1 MDPYELDLESVEEAL
16 DLPSDQKIVLG
27 FLDGS
32 VPESEW
38 IIELELENILVL
50 QIKGELED
58 LIQEIAPH
66 IKENGGSIV
75 HFRGFLIITPPA
87 ISVDNTRLS

>member
-1 MDPYELDLESVEEAL
+1 MDSYELDLESVEEAL
-16 DLPSDQKIVLG
+16 DLSEDQKIILG

-38 IIELELENILVL
+38 ISELELGNVLVL

-58 LIQEIAPH
+58 LIQEVAPY

-75 HFRGFLIITPPA
+75 HFRGFLIITPST
-87 ISVDNTRLS
+87 ISVDNPRLS

>member
-1 MDPYELDLESVEEAL
+1 MDPYELDLESVEEGL
-16 DLPSDQKIVLG
+16 DLSTDQKIILG

-38 IIELELENILVL
+38 ISELELGNVLVL
-50 QIKGELED
+50 QIKGELEA

-75 HFRGFLIITPPA
+75 HFRGFLIITPST

>member
-1 MDPYELDLESVEEAL
+1 MDPYEIDLESAEEAL
-16 DLPSDQKIVLG
+16 DLPTDQKIILG

-38 IIELELENILVL
+38 VSELELGNVLVL
-50 QIKGELED
+50 QVKGELET
-58 LIQEIAPH
+58 LIQKIAPH

-75 HFRGFLIITPPA
+75 HFRGFLIITPST

>member
-1 MDPYELDLESVEEAL
+1 MDSYELDLESVEEAL
-16 DLPSDQKIVLG
+16 DLSEDQKIILG

-38 IIELELENILVL
+38 ISELELGNVLVL

-58 LIQEIAPH
+58 LIQEVAPY

-75 HFRGFLIITPPA
+75 HFRGFLIITPST

>member
-16 DLPSDQKIVLG
+16 DLSTDQKIILG

-38 IIELELENILVL
+38 ITELELENILVL

-58 LIQEIAPH
+58 LIQEVAPY

-75 HFRGFLIITPPA
+75 HFRGFLIITPST